1 MLEKIKEGLRHNQFL
16 SVALVVVIAM
26 TVWLVG
32 CQSKTDSILTPD
44 EQVNRAE
51 LNIEIQTFKSKV
63 EEAVKD
69 LDQQDAFK
77 QELFNI
83 GIVMA
88 KGGTIDPVGAGITL
102 LGILG
107 IGSVVDNRRK
117 DAVIKSKSNAL
128 EAFKTT
134 TVEASVSVNAGANM
148 EVSNGSV

>member
-16 SVALVVVIAM
+16 AVALVVVIAM

-32 CQSKTDSILTPD
+32 CQSETNSILTPD

-51 LNIEIQTFKSKV
+51 LNMEIKVFKSKV
-63 EEAVKD
+63 EEAIKD

-128 EAFKTT
+128 AEFEAK
-134 TVEASVSVNAGANM
+134 VNINTG
-148 EVSNGSV
+148 VTNG